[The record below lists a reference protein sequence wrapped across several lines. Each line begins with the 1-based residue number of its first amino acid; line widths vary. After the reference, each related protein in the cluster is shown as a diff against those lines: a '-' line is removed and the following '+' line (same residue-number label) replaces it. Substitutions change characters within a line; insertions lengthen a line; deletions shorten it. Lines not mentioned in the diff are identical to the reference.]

1 MAEQSGP
8 VVTSRVTIDDHD
20 APPRPTRAAPV
31 GEPRAP
37 LAESDPLPPEN
48 DRPKSPGAT
57 IGLGQLYR
65 EHSAR
70 LRRYFTVHTSRAD
83 ADDLVQETFAR
94 LAGVTARTA
103 VSIDQPR
110 AYVNRIANNLITEQ
124 ARFAARR
131 SSALHVS
138 DDDVQLTGTDPVAH
152 LEARDRLQR
161 LEAAMAVMKP
171 ATREIFMAHR
181 LDGDTYREIAAR
193 TGRSLKGIE
202 KQMGKALYIINRA
215 MRNG

>member
-1 MAEQSGP
+1 M
-8 VVTSRVTIDDHD
+8 
-20 APPRPTRAAPV
+20 
-31 GEPRAP
+31 P
-37 LAESDPLPPEN
+37 LAESDPLPPAS
-48 DRPKSPGAT
+48 DRPAKSEPA

-70 LRRYFTVHTSRAD
+70 LRRYFAMRASRAD

-103 VSIDQPR
+103 VAIDQPR
-110 AYVNRIANNLITEQ
+110 AYVNRIASNLITEQ

-131 SSALHVS
+131 SAALHVS
-138 DDDVQLTGTDPVAH
+138 DDDVQLTGIDPVAH
-152 LEARDRLQR
+152 LESRDRLQR
-161 LEAAMAVMKP
+161 LEAAMATMKP

-181 LDGDTYREIAAR
+181 LDGETYRDIAAR
-193 TGRSLKGIE
+193 TGRSIKGVE

>member
-1 MAEQSGP
+1 MAEQNGPAVTNRVTLDDYEALPRPNRAVP
-8 VVTSRVTIDDHD
+8 VV
-20 APPRPTRAAPV
+20 RPHT
-31 GEPRAP
+31 P
-37 LAESDPLPPEN
+37 LAERDPLPPES
-48 DRPKSPGAT
+48 DRVETPTSA
-57 IGLGQLYR
+57 GLGQLYR
-65 EHSAR
+65 EHSTR
-70 LRRYFTVHTSRAD
+70 LRRYFMVRSSRVD

-103 VSIDQPR
+103 VAIDQPR

-131 SSALHVS
+131 SAALHVS
-138 DDDVQLTGTDPVAH
+138 DDDVQLTGVDPVAL
-152 LEARDRLQR
+152 LESRDRLQR
-161 LEAAMAVMKP
+161 LERAMAAMKP

-181 LDGDTYREIAAR
+181 LDGDTYRDIAAR
-193 TGRSLKGIE
+193 TGRSIKGIE